1 MGDIAPNL
9 ILNFFL
15 FLFVPFTLAVLSKK
29 AKISPLIGYI
39 AGGLVLGNLFP
50 ELSRTETI
58 KNFAYF
64 GIVLLLF
71 TVGLETSFQRLLS
84 LKKYIILGGT
94 LQITLSIAAVFA
106 LSLFF
111 KFSLLESLLI
121 GIALSSS
128 STTLVAKIIQ
138 DRGEESSFVG
148 EIAMGILIFQDIAF
162 IPFLIIFTS
171 ITAGSLSALS
181 VTGEIVV
188 SLIKATVII
197 TGLYLLGQKIIPTVF
212 SRIARSSRELFN
224 LFIVVFILFVAGLS
238 LFLDIPILI
247 GVFVAG
253 VLLAQTTEH
262 YHIFSQIRPF
272 RDLLGVIFFVYIG
285 SNIEISQIITNL
297 PAILLF
303 SVIVILVKGI
313 IILSIFLFM
322 RFHSKT
328 SFSLATYLFQIDED
342 AFILMSTA
350 YLNGVLSQDKYLFII
365 ASTLITLV
373 VTPILIKNKD
383 GMYKSIRFFTKKYFG
398 VIENFLVT
406 RVDSNRSPIDELN
419 LKNHV
424 VLCGYGRIGSYV
436 GRSLIM
442 ANIPYI
448 AIDYNLYTVEKARRS
463 GVNIIYGDP
472 TDIDILDYAQVDE
485 AAIMVLAVPEK
496 NTQEAI
502 VLGAKKLNRDLY
514 IVSRVHKKQDQ
525 TRMKDLGVD
534 LVIQPE
540 FEASLSI
547 VRRIYRLHKMDKIE
561 VVNKIKR
568 LKIEHGL
575 A

>member
-15 FLFVPFTLAVLSKK
+15 FLFVPFTLAVISKK

-50 ELSRTETI
+50 ELAKAETI

-138 DRGEESSFVG
+138 DRGEESSFIG

-181 VTGEIVV
+181 VTGEIVM
-188 SLIKATVII
+188 SMIKATVII
-197 TGLYLLGQKIIPTVF
+197 TGLYLLGQRIIPIIF

-303 SVIVILVKGI
+303 SVIVMLVKGI

-350 YLNGVLSQDKYLFII
+350 YLNGVFSQDKYLFII

-398 VIENFLVT
+398 VVENFLVT